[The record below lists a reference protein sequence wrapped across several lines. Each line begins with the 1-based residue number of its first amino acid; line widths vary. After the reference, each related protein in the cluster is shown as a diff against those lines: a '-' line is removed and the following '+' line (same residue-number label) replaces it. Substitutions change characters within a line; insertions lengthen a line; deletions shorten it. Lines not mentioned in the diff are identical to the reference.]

1 MKVLDIKRVSL
12 FDREINV
19 FADRPASFQEIIR
32 NTVMQYGKKD
42 ALFLEGQKMT
52 YEELDQM
59 SNRLISALQN
69 RYGMKKG
76 DRLLT
81 LVGNSLEFAI
91 IVTACLKSGIV
102 MVPVNTKLTAPEV
115 AYIIGHS
122 KPSVIFANQELLG
135 VIEDCKEKNEE
146 VRPFSR
152 QIIAVGDASK
162 ETLNLTALLEEDSEP
177 AETEI
182 TETDPAFIL
191 YTSGTTG
198 RPKGAVLSH
207 VNIVHSVMHYQ
218 LRFQSDNE
226 MRTMLAVPFFHVTG
240 LVAQFLQMVY
250 VGGSMVILTHYNNEK
265 YIKQSYDLNVNFHF
279 NVPTIFIMMATSPLL
294 KEYSFEQVK
303 IVAFGG
309 SPIYQQTLEKLME
322 IFPNASYHNCYG
334 ATETASPT
342 TVMPAGFPMSKATSV
357 GKAVDTAELKVI
369 DSNDREQGVNEIG
382 ELLIKGPMVIGEYW
396 DNPQANES
404 SFVDGYWR
412 SGDIAKIDEEGYVY
426 ILDRKKD
433 MINRGGEKVYSIEVE
448 DVLKKHP
455 EIIEAAVVAAPDPIF
470 GERVKAIIVSDTLNE
485 ENQAVIREYC
495 SQYLAK
501 FKIPEIYE
509 FIDELPKTASGKVLK
524 HTLR

>member
-1 MKVLDIKRVSL
+1 LKVLEMERISL
-12 FDREINV
+12 FNREINV
-19 FADRPASFQEIIR
+19 FADRPVSFKEIIM
-32 NTVMQYGKKD
+32 NTVAQYGKKD
-42 ALFLEGQKMT
+42 ALFLDGQKMT
-52 YEELDQM
+52 YEELDQL
-59 SNRLISALQN
+59 SNRLITALQN
-69 RYGMKKG
+69 RYGLKKG
-76 DRLLT
+76 DRLVS
-81 LVGNSLEFAI
+81 LVGNCLEFAI
-91 IVTACLKSGIV
+91 IVAACLKSGIV

-122 KPSVIFANQELLG
+122 KPKVIIANQDLLG
-135 VIEDCKEKNEE
+135 IIDEIKEKDEE
-146 VRPFSR
+146 VIPFTKN
-152 QIIAVGDASK
+152 IIAVG
-162 ETLNLTALLEEDSEP
+162 ETPSETTNLSALLEEKSEP
-177 AETEI
+177 VETEI
-182 TETDPAFIL
+182 AETDPAFIL

-207 VNIVHSVMHYQ
+207 VNIIHSVMHYK
-218 LRFQSDNE
+218 LRFRSNND

-265 YIKQSYDLNVNFHF
+265 YIQQSYNFNVNFHF

-294 KEYSFEQVK
+294 KEYSFDNVK

-309 SPIYQQTLEKLME
+309 SPSYQQTLEKLME

-342 TVMPAGFPMSKATSV
+342 TIMPAGFPISKATSV
-357 GKAVDTAELKVI
+357 GRAVDTAELKVI
-369 DSNDREQGVNEIG
+369 DSDDRELGINEIG

-396 DNPQANES
+396 DNPQANET

-448 DVLKKHP
+448 DVLKRHP
-455 EIIEAAVVAAPDPIF
+455 DIIEAAVVATPDPIF
-470 GERVKAIIVSDTLNE
+470 GERVKAIIVSNNLNE
-485 ENQAVIREYC
+485 ADQDSIRQYC
-495 SQYLAK
+495 SQFLAK
-501 FKIPEIYE
+501 FKIPEVYE